1 MSDDTP
7 AERAEAAKT
16 RRRWISLAEAVAVAG
31 VLIAALSLYL
41 GWSERRDDAAAK
53 QAEQSAQARKAATA
67 RLVGTV
73 EGGGKRVALADPAQS
88 AVASIDVSFPPS
100 LGIAP
105 QQTIVPPRVEA
116 GWIDRPLL
124 KLTDGGADAVRGR
137 VPVLIAATIAEGDR
151 PAVDRAIYDVVFATE
166 GHTFGGRTVRLEGV
180 VFRERVRGDA
190 TARLDA
196 LWATEAARL
205 KSAVGG

>member
-1 MSDDTP
+1 MSEDTP
-7 AERAEAAKT
+7 KEKAEAAAT
-16 RRRWISLAEAVAVAG
+16 RRRWITLAEVVAVAG

-53 QAEQSAQARKAATA
+53 SAEQSAEARKSSTA

-73 EGGGKRVALADPAQS
+73 AEGGEQVLLADPAQP
-88 AVASIDVSFPPS
+88 AVASIDVGFPRP
-100 LGIAP
+100 LGIGA

-116 GWIDRPLL
+116 DWIDTSVL

-137 VPVLIAATIAEGDR
+137 IPVLIAASIAEGDR
-151 PAVDRAIYDVVFATE
+151 PVVDRAIYDVVFSTE
-166 GHTFGGRTVRLEGV
+166 GHTFGGRTLKLEGV

-196 LWATEAARL
+196 LWAVEAKRL
-205 KSAVGG
+205 RTAVGD